1 MRSVRAGAVYFLAV
15 FLAGFVLGTMRVL
28 VLVPYMG
35 EIAAVSL
42 EIPLM
47 LFISWV
53 AAGRI
58 ISCLGVPALV
68 MARLVMGGFAFVLL
82 MLAEFGLSLWL
93 FDRSLAAHLAHY
105 STWTGAVGL
114 TAQVV
119 FALIPVL
126 RLNLSR

>member
-58 ISCLGVPALV
+58 ISWLGVPALV
-68 MARLVMGGFAFVLL
+68 MARLVMGGFAFALL

-105 STWTGAVGL
+105 STLAGAVGL